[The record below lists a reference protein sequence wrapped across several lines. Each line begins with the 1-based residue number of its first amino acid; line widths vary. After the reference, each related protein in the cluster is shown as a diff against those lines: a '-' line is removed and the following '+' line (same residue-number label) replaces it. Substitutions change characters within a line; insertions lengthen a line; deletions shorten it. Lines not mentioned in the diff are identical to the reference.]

1 MNCNFREGGR
11 LFLVRCPRC
20 GIENHAMAVASG
32 QCAWCGWSEP
42 EEWNGMTDAQKDAA
56 MTKIAL
62 ERLEREA

>member
-1 MNCNFREGGR
+1 
-11 LFLVRCPRC
+11 
-20 GIENHAMAVASG
+20 MAVASG